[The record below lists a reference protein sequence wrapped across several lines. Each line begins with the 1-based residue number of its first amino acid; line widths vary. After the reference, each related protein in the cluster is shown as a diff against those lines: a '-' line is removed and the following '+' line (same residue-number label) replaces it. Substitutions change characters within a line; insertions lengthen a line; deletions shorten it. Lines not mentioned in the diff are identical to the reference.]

1 MSIAAEVAQLEQ
13 SIKLGAPTIAGDL
26 VKVLKQL
33 HGRPEL
39 VHMLSE
45 EGIGVIVSGLLTTK
59 ALEDEIKTFGKLT
72 SSFFDAVPGAKR
84 CLKC

>member
-45 EGIGVIVSGLLTTK
+45 EQIGAIVSGLLTTK
-59 ALEDEIKTFGKLT
+59 ALEIPESAKKKVSSRVSKTMSGDL
-72 SSFFDAVPGAKR
+72 D
-84 CLKC
+84 L